1 MRFIKSIYNHLRLK
15 YDMTDVVFRVLF
27 SLIFIGLGGEHIFSN
42 QLIIKMMPSFI
53 PELPCQILSVLSGIL
68 LLGCGMMIAVGYQV
82 RMAATLLGIFLIL
95 VNLVI
100 HGPALFYEPEGL
112 DEQWS
117 WLWQVYQRSNF
128 VKNLC
133 LFGVCLHLINHKLG
147 RYSFSSKVSSQ
158 ANS

>member
-1 MRFIKSIYNHLRLK
+1 MKFIKSIYNHLRLK

-42 QLIIKMMPSFI
+42 QLIIKMMPDF
-53 PELPCQILSVLSGIL
+53 LPNLLCQALSVLSGIL
-68 LLGCGMMIAVGYQV
+68 LLGCGMMIALGYQV

-95 VNLVI
+95 VNLLI
-100 HGPALFYEPEGL
+100 HGPALFYEPKDLTEH
-112 DEQWS
+112 WS

-147 RYSFSSKVSSQ
+147 RYSLTSIMRSDSQ
-158 ANS
+158 T